1 MTILASTYLS
11 NATVEI
17 VHSAAEI
24 IIPVNI
30 QQWCVHQLKMG
41 IAMYIVMMVT
51 VPANILTIHVQVGEI
66 VYSSLGDDT
75 VGILGLELELIL
87 HVKKTAF
94 ALSSVQELTAI
105 VTLVTSVLIH
115 ASLAQVRMVNAL
127 WSVVVIELAKLPIL
141 LGLQ

>member
-17 VHSAAEI
+17 AHSAAEI
-24 IIPVNI
+24 NIPVNI

-41 IAMYIVMMVT
+41 NAMYIVMMVT
-51 VPANILTIHVQVGEI
+51 MPANTLTLHAQVGEI
-66 VYSSLGDDT
+66 VYSSLGDDI
-75 VGILGLELELIL
+75 VGILGLELELVL

-94 ALSSVQELTAI
+94 ALSSVQELIAI
-105 VTLVTSVLIH
+105 VTMVTSVLIP
-115 ASLAQVRMVNAL
+115 ASLAQEKMVNAL
-127 WSVVVIELAKLPIL
+127 WSVVVIELANLPIL